1 MLPMKFHAFCCVRVG
16 GACAFGVVT
25 LEHYVQKCAM
35 RVEPSVSPAAS
46 HMIASPVAQSYTP
59 SANCISILRDA
70 DLLNDTQKIFSH
82 ALEDVQD
89 LSSCAARRCEE
100 ARTLLDVSPD
110 ERPHEAVEELKEA
123 HKYATQVVWQ
133 LRSIASDLDEALR
146 EIRDVEEEI
155 EDQ

>member
-1 MLPMKFHAFCCVRVG
+1 M
-16 GACAFGVVT
+16 GANLINDAQKT
-25 LEHYVQKCAM
+25 LS
-35 RVEPSVSPAAS
+35 R
-46 HMIASPVAQSYTP
+46 
-59 SANCISILRDA
+59 
-70 DLLNDTQKIFSH
+70 
-82 ALEDVQD
+82 ALEDAQD

-146 EIRDVEEEI
+146 GIGHI
-155 EDQ
+155 EDL